1 MGSLQNLSNSHIPYR
16 ILIETLKNV
25 CRILYLSL
33 YLYHDFYLQLQLQLD
48 LYLELY
54 LLDIHTYYIFNI
66 HAPWKPITHSYTIG
80 SLGIV
85 LIQYLW
91 NQQIQNCSAC
101 RVGVGHTAA
110 AGASCG
116 WRVPRSGCVLHS
128 GLANAAG
135 RHIGHSCPG
144 GGGVEPPP
152 NICSWCI

>member
-1 MGSLQNLSNSHIPYR
+1 M
-16 ILIETLKNV
+16 
-25 CRILYLSL
+25 
-33 YLYHDFYLQLQLQLD
+33 
-48 LYLELY
+48 
-54 LLDIHTYYIFNI
+54 
-66 HAPWKPITHSYTIG
+66 G

-85 LIQYLW
+85 LIEYLW
-91 NQQIQNCSAC
+91 NQQIQYCSAC

-144 GGGVEPPP
+144 GGGVGRGASLGAPAEHMQLVHLSQP
-152 NICSWCI
+152 